1 MKNNINIEFT
11 TITNFGGLLT
21 KTICP
26 DGDGGILKKPAAHM
40 ITGMAETVKMPFT
53 EFGPFL
59 RTLESNQAITHGI
72 TGSLRELTV
81 VTAEAYLREPDTV
94 ARTKEFFY
102 YPEGTGLGMFDH
114 DPKPGKRVLEV
125 DEFLHI
131 VHSVCPDFKSV
142 PTWWTPSTS
151 SCINDLTGNQLTGAE
166 NGWHL
171 YFPFSPANK
180 LPEFSE
186 WLFKK
191 LWIAGH
197 GHIYISRAGS
207 LLTRTIFDAA
217 VFSPERLDFVAGAYC
232 IDCEQQLPEPV
243 FRDALEVLT

>member
-1 MKNNINIEFT
+1 MMNNIKIEFT
-11 TITNFGGLLT
+11 IITNSGGLLT
-21 KTICP
+21 KTIRP
-26 DGDGGILKKPAAHM
+26 DSNGGIIKKPVAQMTA
-40 ITGMAETVKMPFT
+40 GMAKTIKMSFT

-72 TGSLRELTV
+72 TGSLRELNL
-81 VTAEAYLREPDTV
+81 VTAEAFSGEPGTV
-94 ARTKEFFY
+94 TRTKEFFY

-114 DPKPGKRVLEV
+114 DPKPGKRGLEA
-125 DEFLHI
+125 DEFLRI
-131 VHSVCPDFKSV
+131 IHSVCPDFKSV
-142 PTWWTPSTS
+142 PTWWTPSTG
-151 SCINDLTGNQLTGAE
+151 SCIFDTMGNELTGKG

-171 YFPFSPANK
+171 YFPFSPANR

-207 LLTRTIFDAA
+207 LLTRSIFDTA
-217 VFSPERLDFVAGAYC
+217 VFSPERLDFVAGAEC
-232 IDCEQQLPEPV
+232 IDCLQRLPEPV
-243 FRDALEVLT
+243 FRDAMEVFS